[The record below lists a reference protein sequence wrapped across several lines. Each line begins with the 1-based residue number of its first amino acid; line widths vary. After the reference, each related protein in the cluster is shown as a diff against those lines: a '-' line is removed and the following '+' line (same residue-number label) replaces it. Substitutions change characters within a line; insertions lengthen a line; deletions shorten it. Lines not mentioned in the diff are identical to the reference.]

1 MTKSIN
7 ISPLSNLALQMPV
20 LASSAFLETQAV
32 ISSPPSQRNL
42 LSLHPPPLAVY
53 ALAQATSMT
62 LRISL
67 LEHNPLLKRLHND
80 HTDYD
85 FRPLPPQMPSLI
97 ITTLSPDTPQATSP
111 SCGRVHDLDPHPP
124 SQQLPHLQQPQHHN
138 RHLIIHPL
146 YKSHSHSFPL
156 K

>member
-1 MTKSIN
+1 MTNSIN

-20 LASSAFLETQAV
+20 LASSAFLETQTV

-42 LSLHPPPLAVY
+42 LSLPPPPLAVY

-97 ITTLSPDTPQATSP
+97 ITTLSPDTPQATSL
-111 SCGRVHDLDPHPP
+111 SCGVSDLDPHSP
-124 SQQLPHLQQPQHHN
+124 SQQLPHLQQLQHTTATSSSIPFTNHILT
-138 RHLIIHPL
+138 LIPA
-146 YKSHSHSFPL
+146 
-156 K
+156 